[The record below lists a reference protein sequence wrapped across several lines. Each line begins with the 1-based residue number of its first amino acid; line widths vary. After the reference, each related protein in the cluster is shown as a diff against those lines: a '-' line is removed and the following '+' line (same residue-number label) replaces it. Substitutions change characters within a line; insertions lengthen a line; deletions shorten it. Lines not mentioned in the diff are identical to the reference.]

1 MYKLLLSLVFC
12 LVFSCNLQAQKI
24 RYWLEPGGKMAE
36 ISSQE
41 THRRID
47 EALAEIEKICDIE
60 FIRVSEFRKA
70 RVRYFF
76 RPQSQIPYGAL
87 GLAYKSR
94 RYILMNSTRK
104 IGLTQEIGERRV
116 QTVAQHE
123 MLHMLNWKH
132 RTNDVSGED
141 ELSIMDPYRL
151 AKYFN
156 RLDVYYLQRKFGK
169 YKDRV
174 NNETGAR
181 GRKNRDGIPDET
193 FIPATL
199 AKWGKRH
206 REDVEEGRI
215 LNEERDRLIAERD
228 ALTDPVARE
237 QKQAEVLESL
247 DRILAHN
254 IKQVA
259 SGARWHAI
267 NLYWAGTY
275 GYHFNYY
282 QPD

>member
-1 MYKLLLSLVFC
+1 MFRLLLPLVICSL
-12 LVFSCNLQAQKI
+12 LTCNLQAQKI

-47 EALAEIEKICDIE
+47 EALAEIEQICDIE
-60 FIRVSEFRKA
+60 FIKVSEFRKA
-70 RVRYFF
+70 KVRYFF

-87 GLAYKSR
+87 GLAYRSK
-94 RYILMNSTRK
+94 RYILMNSSRR

-123 MLHMLNWKH
+123 MLHMLRWKH
-132 RTNDVSGED
+132 RTNDVSGQD

-156 RLDVYYLQRKFGK
+156 RLDVYYLQKKFGK
-169 YKDRV
+169 HRDRV
-174 NNETGAR
+174 NNETGAK
-181 GRKNRDGIPDET
+181 GRKNRDGIPDEV

-199 AKWGKRH
+199 AKWGKKH
-206 REDVEEGRI
+206 RDDVVEGEI
-215 LNEERDRLIAERD
+215 LHAERDRLIAERD
-228 ALTDPVARE
+228 ALVDPTARAI
-237 QKQAEVLESL
+237 KQAEVLESL

-259 SGARWHAI
+259 SGANWHMI
-267 NLYWAGTY
+267 NLYWMGTY
-275 GYHFNYY
+275 GYHFDYY
-282 QPD
+282 PPQ